1 MYKGKG
7 DRSDPKNYRPISL
20 ISNISKICEGI
31 ISEQLVNHMT
41 INHMWSQDQHAYQC
55 GLSTATALLTLQEE
69 WLERME
75 NKLQSLLVSLD
86 MSSAFDT
93 ICHEVLLSKLQVY
106 GVGEG
111 AIQLLRSYLLN
122 RSQAVEIG
130 DHRSRFNWMKDGVP
144 QGSCLG
150 IAGISE

>member
-1 MYKGKG
+1 MDTIPTNALKDGREVLARPITYIINKILETGIYPNKWKIALVIPLYKGKG

-41 INHMWSQDQHAYQC
+41 INHMWSWDQHAYRC
-55 GLSTATALLTLQEE
+55 GLSIATALLTLQE
-69 WLERME
+69 WLKRME

-93 ICHEVLLSKLQVY
+93 ICHEVLLSKL
-106 GVGEG
+106 
-111 AIQLLRSYLLN
+111 
-122 RSQAVEIG
+122 
-130 DHRSRFNWMKDGVP
+130 
-144 QGSCLG
+144 
-150 IAGISE
+150 